1 MSRKTKL
8 ASAVCIAATFASVIS
23 AHSSGAYAQEAV
35 EDSLVPALTPP
46 PSLDILSIPAS
57 VANAARADAP
67 SDPAPARSLADLVA
81 NLSTPDSLSRDLDCL
96 ASAIYFE
103 ARGEPLLGQLAVGSV
118 VVNRADSGRFPTSYC
133 GVVYQRSQFSFI
145 RGGRMP
151 AINRTSLAWKQAK
164 ALATIADE
172 GLWQSPAP
180 DALFFHASHV
190 RPRWKLQRVA
200 QVSTHVFYR

>member
-8 ASAVCIAATFASVIS
+8 ATAVCFAATIASVIS
-23 AHSSGAYAQEAV
+23 AQTSGAHAQDAAP
-35 EDSLVPALTPP
+35 DGLVPAAAPP
-46 PSLDILSIPAS
+46 PSLDILAIPAS
-57 VANAARADAP
+57 IVSAARGDAADA
-67 SDPAPARSLADLVA
+67 SAPVASLADLVA
-81 NLSTPDSLSRDLDCL
+81 RHSTQDGLSRDLDCL

-103 ARGEPLLGQLAVGSV
+103 ARGEPLIGQLAVGSV
-118 VVNRADSGRFPTSYC
+118 VVNRATSGRFPASYC
-133 GVVYQRSQFSFI
+133 GVVYQPSQFSFI

-151 AINRTSLAWKQAK
+151 SINRSSLAWTKAK

-190 RPRWKLQRVA
+190 KPRWKLQRVA